1 MSTDNNW
8 PVNWH
13 VHRVLETGSTNTDL
27 YASALAGAPSHS
39 ALIADNQTA
48 GRGRLDRTWEA
59 KPGANLLLSL
69 LFRTDHTCPTR
80 DTELKL
86 WPRIVAIAAVRA
98 CKKFIEQ
105 NDKSDSVALKW
116 PNDLLLDGRKL
127 GGMLSV
133 GDPQQTF
140 IVVGIGIN
148 IGWAP
153 PESAALMQVIPDATP
168 TPAELLT
175 DILQQINILE
185 KLNVDQQH
193 QQYVALLATLGKNV
207 RVELMNGTF
216 ITGLAT
222 ELDTDGRLV
231 VVEKSDTTIRHT
243 IDTGDV
249 VHLRDAKHDN
259 FDKT

>member
-1 MSTDNNW
+1 MARC
-8 PVNWH
+8 P
-13 VHRVLETGSTNTDL
+13 
-27 YASALAGAPSHS
+27 
-39 ALIADNQTA
+39 
-48 GRGRLDRTWEA
+48 
-59 KPGANLLLSL
+59 SL
-69 LFRTDHTCPTR
+69 LFRTDHTGN
-80 DTELKL
+80 TELKL
-86 WPRIVAIAAVRA
+86 WPRIVAIAAVSA
-98 CKKFIEQ
+98 CKQFIEQ
-105 NDKSDSVALKW
+105 NRKFDAVTLKW

-148 IGWAP
+148 IGWSP
-153 PESAALMQVIPDATP
+153 SGSAALMQVIPDATP

-175 DILQQINILE
+175 YILQQINILE

-207 RVELMNGTF
+207 RVELSNGTY
-216 ITGLAT
+216 ITGSAT

-231 VVEKSDTTIRHT
+231 VVDKSDTTIRFT

-249 VHLRDAKHDN
+249 VHLRDANHD
-259 FDKT
+259 

>member
-1 MSTDNNW
+1 MTSTDNNW

-39 ALIADNQTA
+39 ALMADNQTA

-69 LFRTDHTCPTR
+69 LFRTEYAVHTQ
-80 DTELKL
+80 LKL
-86 WPRIVAIAAVRA
+86 WPRIVAIAAVHA
-98 CKKFIEQ
+98 CKQFIEQ
-105 NDKSDSVALKW
+105 NHKSDSVALKW

-133 GDPQQTF
+133 GDAQQTF

-153 PESAALMQVIPDATP
+153 PGSAALMQVIPDATP

-175 DILQQINILE
+175 YILQQIEILE

-207 RVELMNGTF
+207 RVELTNGTF
-216 ITGLAT
+216 ITGRAT
-222 ELDTDGRLV
+222 ELDSDGRLV
-231 VVEKSDTTIRHT
+231 VVEISDSTIRHT
-243 IDTGDV
+243 LDTGDV
-249 VHLRDAKHDN
+249 VHLRDANHDYL
-259 FDKT
+259 